1 MKKYNIYILLLL
13 GMIIFGSCEKNK
25 TELTYTG
32 SNFIAYQ
39 DSLYSVEEN
48 VGSIVEIPISLAAPA
63 QSSAISIDV
72 TIASPDNSAV
82 EGTHYNLLYPTDG
95 KLNFDAGVFFD
106 TIKVE
111 VIDNG
116 DEDGNKTLDFALG
129 SVPAGFVLGLP
140 GPAERNKSCQ
150 LLIVD
155 NDCEFFS
162 KVFTGKVTGVEF
174 YPNNEYT
181 TDAEFKLV
189 DSTATTWI
197 YEVRGIMQSIYAGW
211 GEVVDDPTAGTG
223 SNGNVAIVT
232 LDFTDPI
239 NPKIYL
245 TEQNLSTT
253 DGGAWIYD
261 ILNDPDNPSKFSTC
275 ESTIE
280 LNYLINVSEPGTDYG
295 ARAAYI
301 KGEFVKE

>member
-13 GMIIFGSCEKNK
+13 GIIIFDSCEKNK

-48 VGSIVEIPISLAAPA
+48 IGSIVKIPISLAAPA

-72 TIASPDNSAV
+72 AITSPDNSAV

-140 GPAERNKSCQ
+140 GPAKRNKSCQ
-150 LLIVD
+150 LVVLD
-155 NDCEFFS
+155 NDCEFIS
-162 KVFTGKVTGVEF
+162 KNFTGKVTGVEF
-174 YPNNEYT
+174 YPTNEYT

-197 YEVRGIMQSIYAGW
+197 YEVHGIMQSVYAGW
-211 GEVVDDPTAGTG
+211 GEVVDAPTAGTG
-223 SNGNVAIVT
+223 SKGNIAIVT

-261 ILNDPDNPSKFSTC
+261 IKNDPAKPSKFSTC

-280 LNYLINVSEPGTDYG
+280 LNYLINVSEPGEDHG